1 MRYVLK
7 FGGTSL
13 GSRIPFHNI
22 KELLKDESRI
32 SKKLIIVSAA
42 SKSTN
47 YLINIYNSY
56 KNNNDR
62 LNKMHFLE
70 YKNHEINLNK
80 SLEINNIDFD
90 LLFDELEHLLTLP
103 SPKLDVLLKLK
114 DNIISFGER
123 ISMHRLHHYLNLY
136 NINSIAKQS
145 WELGFI
151 TDSNYGEATLL
162 KSSYE
167 KIKNIVDNIQDE
179 IIITTGFVGRDA
191 TNNITTLG
199 RGGSDLS
206 ASLFSSAINSPE
218 IQIWS
223 DVPGIMTCDPR
234 IIKKTK
240 LINEMTYDEALELS
254 FHGAKILHPK
264 TVEPLLSKNISMRVL
279 NTFDLNCSGTLIKK
293 GIFNKNGPTGLSF
306 SKDNIILQITPK
318 DQLMTNSFISNVFDM
333 LNDNHCNLVSIS
345 KTTMSIAVNDI
356 SENILKELS
365 KKFNIEV
372 NKHISVICLVGENM
386 HNKLGTASKFFQTIT
401 DCNINIE
408 MISQSSIQS
417 NILVAVKD
425 EHLITL
431 LTKLHEIFF
440 E

>member
-13 GSRIPFHNI
+13 GSRISFENI
-22 KELLKDESRI
+22 KEILKSKT
-32 SKKLIIVSAA
+32 KKLIIVSAA

-47 YLINIYNSY
+47 YLINMFNSY
-56 KNNNDR
+56 NTHFGLDNTT
-62 LNKMHFLE
+62 FLE

-80 SLEINNIDFD
+80 ILEINNLDFN
-90 LLFDELEHLLTLP
+90 LLFDELETLLTLP
-103 SPKLDVLLKLK
+103 PPKLDLDLLKLR

-123 ISMHRLHHYLNLY
+123 ISMYRLHYYLNLHK
-136 NINSIAKQS
+136 ISSIAKQS

-179 IIITTGFVGRDA
+179 IIITTGFIGKNI

-206 ASLFSSAINSPE
+206 ASLFSVAINSPE

-223 DVPGIMTCDPR
+223 DVPGIMSCDPR
-234 IIKKTK
+234 IISSPK

-264 TVEPLLSKNISMRVL
+264 TVEPLLGKNISMRVL
-279 NTFDLNCSGTLIKK
+279 NTFDINCKGTLIKK

-306 SKDNIILQITPK
+306 SKDNKILQIMPK
-318 DQLMTNSFISNVFDM
+318 DQLMTNGFISKIFDI

-365 KKFNIEV
+365 RQFNIEV

-386 HNKLGTASKFFQTIT
+386 HNKLGVASKFFQTIT

-425 EHLITL
+425 EHLIKL

-440 E
+440 